1 MGKKYKA
8 YLFDNGIWGDIN
20 VYNLAENVI
29 VPFKVEYIETPI
41 AHDCLFVFRERGF
54 IYVIPM
60 HIGEADPSCFVKE
73 ISDAL
78 YYDEIE
84 YCTMTK

>member
-1 MGKKYKA
+1 MEKKFKA
-8 YLFDNGIWGDIN
+8 YLYIENGSWGNIN
-20 VYNLAENVI
+20 TNNLADKDI
-29 VPFKVEYIETPI
+29 RALKVEYKETPI

-60 HIGEADPSCFVKE
+60 HIGGARPSSFVEE

-84 YCTMTK
+84 YSESI